1 MNNHSISP
9 DSAIKTQIEIGPDS
23 LEKLPDLL
31 RSCGSKVL
39 LIHGHRPVE
48 DGLLTK
54 VRLLLIKENFPH
66 SDMGQILPNPKY
78 GSVKRGIK
86 KARQEKCD
94 IILSLG
100 GGSTLQCAKG
110 IALGL
115 GYSGDVW
122 DFWTGK
128 KKPHHVYPVASIL
141 TNPSSGAEL
150 SGGCTLVRK
159 GKRETINE
167 EALKCTFTI
176 LDPNLAMYPFY
187 PTMTQVF
194 NLFIHLFYGAVTL
207 DGEDYSKCISLLQRL
222 FTAADTLEKEIYN
235 LDARTELFQ
244 IGYESH
250 DDVRIAKCPVESLAE
265 DLAFQFSLT
274 EGSAGSALFL
284 AWVDSL
290 KKEDKARIAKIGQDL
305 FNLPDCTFDQ
315 TMEELK
321 TRLQPTGL
329 ALSIPES
336 GLLVSD
342 HDLFTLTD
350 NHEERKILMHA
361 NQPVNTPHPKR
372 RLKKKHTPKRL

>member
-1 MNNHSISP
+1 MNNNSITSNP
-9 DSAIKTQIEIGPDS
+9 LAAVQVEIGPDS

-66 SDMGQILPNPKY
+66 ADMGQILPNPKY

-128 KKPHHVYPVASIL
+128 KKPHHVYPIASIL

-150 SGGCTLVRK
+150 STGCTLVRK
-159 GKRETINE
+159 GKRETIND
-167 EALKCTFTI
+167 AMLKCTFTI

-194 NLFIHLFYGAVTL
+194 NLFIHLFYGALTL
-207 DGEDYSKCISLLQRL
+207 ENEDYSKCIDLLHQL
-222 FTAADTLEKEIYN
+222 FDAADTLEQDIHN
-235 LDARTELFQ
+235 LEARTALFQ

-250 DDVRIAKCPVESLAE
+250 SAVHIAKCPVESLAD

-274 EGSAGSALFL
+274 EGSAGCALFL

-290 KKEDKARIAKIGQDL
+290 KKEDKAKIAQIGKDL
-305 FNLPDCTFDQ
+305 FNLSECTFDQ
-315 TMEELK
+315 TLDALK
-321 TRLQPTGL
+321 AKLQPTGL

-336 GLLVSD
+336 GLSVSN
-342 HDLFTLTD
+342 HDLFSLTS
-350 NHEERKILMHA
+350 NHDDRKILMHA
-361 NQPVNTPHPKR
+361 NQPINGPHPKR